1 MKREVLLATVWAGV
15 ATALLAVLIV
25 IGSRRLSHFD
35 AALVGYT
42 FATLFSVFGITYRY
56 TIWLQRPPT
65 WLYWKRGWQLFLNPR
80 HLPRNLVVWL
90 RRLVN
95 AFVFNRFIWRRAA
108 ARGAA
113 HWLIMW
119 GCLLA
124 AAITFPLVFGW
135 IHFVTVDDA
144 FERYRVMVFGFPTFS
159 FVIDSAVGGLIFHG
173 LVWSSFLVIAGVM
186 LAMRRRMRDRDAA
199 AMQLFAEDVL
209 PLVLL
214 FAISVTGLML
224 VVSYEWMHGY
234 AYEFL
239 AILHAAVVIVTLVWL
254 PFGKF
259 FHIFQRPAQLGV
271 SFYKDAGA
279 RGEQARCARCGT
291 AFASQ
296 MHVNDLIDVEHR
308 LGYRYETPGAPTDHF
323 QRICPRCRRI
333 LPAIAQEQLWQQA
346 NRRTADGTGT
356 VRENGR

>member
-1 MKREVLLATVWAGV
+1 
-15 ATALLAVLIV
+15 
-25 IGSRRLSHFD
+25 
-35 AALVGYT
+35 
-42 FATLFSVFGITYRY
+42 
-56 TIWLQRPPT
+56 
-65 WLYWKRGWQLFLNPR
+65 
-80 HLPRNLVVWL
+80 
-90 RRLVN
+90 
-95 AFVFNRFIWRRAA
+95 
-108 ARGAA
+108 
-113 HWLIMW
+113 
-119 GCLLA
+119 
-124 AAITFPLVFGW
+124 
-135 IHFVTVDDA
+135 
-144 FERYRVMVFGFPTFS
+144 
-159 FVIDSAVGGLIFHG
+159 
-173 LVWSSFLVIAGVM
+173 
-186 LAMRRRMRDRDAA
+186 
-199 AMQLFAEDVL
+199 
-209 PLVLL
+209 
-214 FAISVTGLML
+214 
-224 VVSYEWMHGY
+224 
-234 AYEFL
+234 
-239 AILHAAVVIVTLVWL
+239 VIVTLVWL